1 MFSIKQAY
9 FFFFFRNRGELEK
22 WNQIVVPGIRRC
34 IVGAM
39 LACQEGMSDRRN
51 SFNLYGADF
60 LLTEEF
66 TPLLIE
72 INSCPCMRN
81 TTDVTSKMC
90 PMVLDD
96 TIQGKEK
103 KSICL
108 IEY

>member
-1 MFSIKQAY
+1 
-9 FFFFFRNRGELEK
+9 
-22 WNQIVVPGIRRC
+22 
-34 IVGAM
+34 M